1 MTGASGNLGG
11 QVVQLLAEQTEADVV
26 ALSRRPTA
34 VPPRVIARIADYADG
49 GALRNGLADV
59 DTLVFISSDGEGT
72 RVLADHLNV
81 VAAARD
87 CGVAH
92 IVAVSGVDA
101 DVDSPF
107 CYAITNGLTEQ
118 ANRESGCGF
127 SIVRASIFAEFFR
140 HFLLPAR
147 TTGQLSVPAGDG
159 RIGLVSKGDVGRC
172 LAALARCGPTGRCH
186 EVTGPAALDAAAIAA
201 TAAQAWVRPVAY
213 RPISA
218 AAYMAQAAATEDP
231 WWPSPTP
238 ACSPPS
244 ANSAGPR
251 HCRGAAPYRARPPAP
266 RRDFGRDNSVRGH
279 QMIRNR
285 KAAPRCAYVMGM
297 DSSRDTEYVDSL
309 DGAA

>member
-1 MTGASGNLGG
+1 VGTVSTGGEIKNMSRIAVTGASGSLGG
-11 QVVQLLAEQTEADVV
+11 QVVRLLAEQTDGDIV
-26 ALSRRPTA
+26 ALSRRPAA

-49 GALRNGLADV
+49 DALRNGLADV

-72 RVLADHLNV
+72 RVLAHHLNV
-81 VAAARD
+81 VAAART

-92 IVAVSGVDA
+92 IVALSGVDA

-107 CYAITNGLTEQ
+107 CYAVTNGLTER
-118 ANRESGCGF
+118 AIRESGCGF

-201 TAAQAWVRPVAY
+201 TAARAWVRPVAY

-218 AAYMAQAAATEDP
+218 AAYMAQAAATEEP
-231 WWPSPTP
+231 WWLYAYTSMFASIREQRWDRVT
-238 ACSPPS
+238 AKVQHLT
-244 ANSAGPR
+244 GREPR
-251 HCRGAAPYRARPPAP
+251 HLGEILEEATPSTNAR
-266 RRDFGRDNSVRGH
+266 
-279 QMIRNR
+279 
-285 KAAPRCAYVMGM
+285 
-297 DSSRDTEYVDSL
+297 
-309 DGAA
+309 

>member
-1 MTGASGNLGG
+1 VGIVSTGGEIENMRRIAVTGASGSLGG
-11 QVVQLLAEQTEADVV
+11 QVVRLLAEQTEADVV

-72 RVLADHLNV
+72 RVLAHHLNV

-92 IVAVSGVDA
+92 IVALSGVDA

-107 CYAITNGLTEQ
+107 CYAVTNGLTEQ
-118 ANRESGCGF
+118 AIRKSGCGF
-127 SIVRASIFAEFFR
+127 SVVRASIFAEFFR

-172 LAALARCGPTGRCH
+172 LAALARCEPTGRCH
-186 EVTGPAALDAAAIAA
+186 EVTGPAALDTAAIAA

-231 WWPSPTP
+231 WWLYAYTSMFASIREQRWDRVT
-238 ACSPPS
+238 ADVQHLT
-244 ANSAGPR
+244 GRDPR
-251 HCRGAAPYRARPPAP
+251 HLGEILDETTPSGDAR
-266 RRDFGRDNSVRGH
+266 
-279 QMIRNR
+279 
-285 KAAPRCAYVMGM
+285 
-297 DSSRDTEYVDSL
+297 
-309 DGAA
+309 

>member
-1 MTGASGNLGG
+1 MSRIAVTGASGSLGG
-11 QVVQLLAEQTEADVV
+11 QVVRLLAEHTDGDVV

-34 VPPRVIARIADYADG
+34 VPPRVTARIADYADG
-49 GALRNGLADV
+49 GALRNGLP
-59 DTLVFISSDGEGT
+59 
-72 RVLADHLNV
+72 
-81 VAAARD
+81 
-87 CGVAH
+87 
-92 IVAVSGVDA
+92 

-107 CYAITNGLTEQ
+107 CYAVTNGLTEQ
-118 ANRESGCGF
+118 AIRDSGCGF

-186 EVTGPAALDAAAIAA
+186 ELTGPAALDAAAIAA

-231 WWPSPTP
+231 WWLYAYTSMFASIREQRWDRVTAEVQHLTGRDPRHLGEILDETT
-238 ACSPPS
+238 PS
-244 ANSAGPR
+244 AD
-251 HCRGAAPYRARPPAP
+251 AR
-266 RRDFGRDNSVRGH
+266 
-279 QMIRNR
+279 
-285 KAAPRCAYVMGM
+285 
-297 DSSRDTEYVDSL
+297 
-309 DGAA
+309 

>member
-1 MTGASGNLGG
+1 VGIVSTGGEIENMRRIAVTGASGSLGG
-11 QVVQLLAEQTEADVV
+11 QVVRLLAEQTEADVV

-72 RVLADHLNV
+72 RVLAHHLNV

-107 CYAITNGLTEQ
+107 CYAVTNGLTER
-118 ANRESGCGF
+118 AIRESDCGF

-147 TTGQLSVPAGDG
+147 STGQLSVPAGDG

-186 EVTGPAALDAAAIAA
+186 EVTRTCGAGRRGHRGHRRPSLGPARGLSSDQRPRVHGAGGGHR
-201 TAAQAWVRPVAY
+201 RPVVAV
-213 RPISA
+213 RLHQHVRLHPRTA
-218 AAYMAQAAATEDP
+218 L
-231 WWPSPTP
+231 
-238 ACSPPS
+238 
-244 ANSAGPR
+244 GPR
-251 HCRGAAPYRARPPAP
+251 HRRGAAPYRRDPRHLGEILDETTPSADAR
-266 RRDFGRDNSVRGH
+266 
-279 QMIRNR
+279 
-285 KAAPRCAYVMGM
+285 
-297 DSSRDTEYVDSL
+297 
-309 DGAA
+309 